1 MHDVGLLGAMSG
13 INSQTILDGNALF
26 TNFKG
31 ALTEQYVLQEL
42 VASGVAPFYWTS
54 ESGNAEVDFVVQ
66 GESAV
71 FPIEA
76 KAGIN
81 TKAKSLKVYRELFN
95 PPYAIR
101 TSLHPYNDGGTT
113 KDIPL
118 YAFGS
123 QLIPLIRHASE
134 R

>member
-13 INSQTILDGNALF
+13 TSPSMLLDDNAIF

-31 ALTEQYVLQEL
+31 ALAEQFVLQEL
-42 VASGVAPFYWTS
+42 AANGIAANYWS
-54 ESGNAEVDFVVQ
+54 SDSGNAEVEFVIQ
-66 GESAV
+66 GEHAV

-81 TKAKSLKVYRELFN
+81 TKAKSLRVYRELFS

-101 TSLHPYNDGGTT
+101 TSLQPHHDGETV

-118 YAFGS
+118 YAFGLHIAR
-123 QLIPLIRHASE
+123 LIAAGK
-134 R
+134 